1 MEYRDVMSAAEQ
13 WAADLAAWGI
23 PQHILDQAPESP
35 WIHPPALFGVPDQ
48 IPDTPSHR
56 IAREALPAGGTVLDV
71 GCGGGIAAFALVP
84 PAGTVV
90 GVDHQQRMLDMF
102 AQRSN
107 GEGVSHVEVLG
118 DWPDVAAVTP
128 RADVVV
134 CHHVVFN
141 VADIVPF
148 LSALNEHAKRRVV
161 IEMPQQHP
169 LAGLSAAWQHF
180 WGLERPTAPG
190 PGDLQSVLADVG
202 IEAQVELWSH
212 GKVRPVAI
220 DDDVRF
226 TRIRLCLPESRD
238 DDVREFLESRPRAE
252 TRELATVWWDLPA

>member
-1 MEYRDVMSAAEQ
+1 MDSARR
-13 WAADLAAWGI
+13 WADDLAAWGI

-35 WIHPPALFGVPDQ
+35 WIHPPALFGVPDE

-56 IAREALPAGGTVLDV
+56 VAREALPEGGSVLDV

-90 GVDHQQRMLDMF
+90 GVDHQQKMLDMF
-102 AQRSN
+102 GQRA
-107 GEGVSHVEVLG
+107 EALGVRHAEVMG
-118 DWPDVAAVTP
+118 DWPDVALITP
-128 RADVVV
+128 PADVAV
-134 CHHVVFN
+134 CHHVVYN
-141 VADIVPF
+141 IADIVPF
-148 LSALNEHAKRRVV
+148 LAALNDHAARRVV

-169 LAGLSAAWQHF
+169 LAGLSPAWLHF

-190 PGDLQSVLADVG
+190 PADLQAVLADMG
-202 IEAQVELWSH
+202 IAANVDVWSH

-238 DDVREFLESRPRAE
+238 AEVREFLAAQPRPE
-252 TRELATVWWDLPA
+252 TRALATVWWDV